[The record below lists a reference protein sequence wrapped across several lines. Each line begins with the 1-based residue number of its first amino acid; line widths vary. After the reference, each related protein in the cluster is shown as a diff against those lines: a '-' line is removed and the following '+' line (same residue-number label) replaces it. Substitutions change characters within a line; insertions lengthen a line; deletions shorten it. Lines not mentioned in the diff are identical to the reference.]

1 MLTTWR
7 TLRFRLAAW
16 NAVVVILTAVVTL
29 IGLRQGVRWAILHE
43 MDVILTEDAAE
54 IALGLEQLP
63 SSEFDQLT
71 QELTRK
77 AVGHRHHGWFVQLLA
92 EDGSIVWQ
100 SDDAPGDVTAALKT
114 IRSPITVG
122 DVRVMQQPVAVRSSP
137 VRTIRVGAALRF
149 LREEMARI
157 DRLVLIAAG
166 AVLVVA
172 PLCGYWLARRA
183 ARTLGEIIRT
193 AARLRPSRL
202 DERLPVHGTLD
213 ELDELAIT
221 FNRLLDR
228 VAAYLAEKQDLL
240 ANSAH
245 ELRTPLA
252 AIRSSV
258 EVALNSD
265 RTREEYEEL
274 LLDVIDQSTAL
285 ETLVNQLLLI
295 SESEADRFK
304 LEGEPVLLHEI
315 VARAMEMFRG
325 VAESRDLMLS
335 LERLDEVVVSGNGVH
350 LRQVVSNLIDNAI
363 KYTPA
368 GGRIDVQLA
377 AENGVCRFI
386 VRDNGPGIAPD
397 DLPHIF
403 ERFYRADRSRTRDD
417 GAHGNGLG
425 LSICQAVVTAHDG
438 DIRCESRPGAGT
450 TMTVTLPLRSSFL
463 NAVPPGAGQAPGLV
477 GRG

>member
-54 IALGLEQLP
+54 IALGLQQLP
-63 SSEFDQLT
+63 ASEFDQLT

-100 SDDAPGDVTAALKT
+100 SDDAPRDVTAAVGT
-114 IRSPITVG
+114 ISTPVTVG

-137 VRTIRVGAALRF
+137 VTTIRVGAALRF
-149 LREEMARI
+149 LHEEMARI

-166 AVLVVA
+166 AVLIVA

-202 DERLPVHGTLD
+202 DERLPVHGTGD

-221 FNRLLDR
+221 VNRLLDR

-274 LLDVIDQSTAL
+274 LLDVIDQSTSL

-295 SESEADRFK
+295 SESEADHLK
-304 LEGEPVLLHEI
+304 LEGEPVRLHDV
-315 VARAMEMFRG
+315 VARTMEMFRG
-325 VAESRDLMLS
+325 VAESRDLTLS

-368 GGRIDVQLA
+368 GGRIDVELA
-377 AENGVCRFI
+377 TQDGVCRFV
-386 VRDNGPGIAPD
+386 VRDDGPGIAAD

-403 ERFYRADRSRTRDD
+403 ERFYRADRSRTRDG

-438 DIRCESRPGAGT
+438 DIRCDSRPGAGT
-450 TMTVTLPLRSSFL
+450 TMTVILPLRSASTGMTPL
-463 NAVPPGAGQAPGLV
+463 ISLQTSA
-477 GRG
+477 R

>member
-1 MLTTWR
+1 MRTTWK
-7 TLRFRLAAW
+7 TLRFRMAAW

-29 IGLRQGVRWAILHE
+29 LGLRQGVRWAILHE
-43 MDVILTEDAAE
+43 MDTILTEDAAE
-54 IALGLEQLP
+54 IALGLQQRP

-71 QELTRK
+71 EDLHRK
-77 AVGHRHHGWFVQLLA
+77 AIGHRHHGWFVHLLA

-100 SDDAPGDVTAALKT
+100 SDPAHAGIAAPAGETLSPTT
-114 IRSPITVG
+114 IG
-122 DVRVMQQPVAVRSSP
+122 NVRVTQQKVAVRSSP
-137 VRTIRVGAALRF
+137 VATIRVGATLNF

-183 ARTLGEIIRT
+183 ARTLGEIIHT

-202 DERLPVHGTLD
+202 DERLPVHGTGD

-221 FNRLLDR
+221 VNRLLDR

-265 RTREEYEEL
+265 RTRDEYEEL
-274 LLDVIDQSTAL
+274 LLDVIDRSAAL

-304 LEGEPVLLHEI
+304 LEREPVRFHDI

-325 VAESRDLMLS
+325 VAESRDLTLS
-335 LERLDEVVVSGNGVH
+335 LNRLDKSIVPGNGLH
-350 LRQVVSNLIDNAI
+350 LRQVVNNLVDNAI
-363 KYTPA
+363 KYTKA
-368 GGRIDVQLA
+368 GGRIDVDLTVVD
-377 AENGVCRFI
+377 GTCRFM
-386 VRDNGPGIAPD
+386 VRDTGPGVIPA

-403 ERFYRADRSRTRDD
+403 ERFYRADRSRTRD
-417 GAHGNGLG
+417 GCPEGNGLG
-425 LSICQAVVTAHDG
+425 LSICKAVVTAHDG
-438 DIRCESRPGAGT
+438 AIDCASHIGTGT
-450 TMTVTLPLRSSFL
+450 TMTVTLPLYRDSIQDRDQDHMTTR
-463 NAVPPGAGQAPGLV
+463 AGHA
-477 GRG
+477 

>member
-54 IALGLEQLP
+54 IALGLQQLP
-63 SSEFDQLT
+63 PSEFDQLKH
-71 QELTRK
+71 ELTRK

-100 SDDAPGDVTAALKT
+100 SDDAPGDVVAALGAIST
-114 IRSPITVG
+114 PVTVG
-122 DVRVMQQPVAVRSSP
+122 DVRVMQQSVAVRSSP
-137 VRTIRVGAALRF
+137 VTTIRVGAALRF

-166 AVLVVA
+166 AVLIVA

-202 DERLPVHGTLD
+202 DERLPVHGAGD

-221 FNRLLDR
+221 VNRLLDR
-228 VAAYLAEKQDLL
+228 VAAYLAEKQNLL

-274 LLDVIDQSTAL
+274 LLDVIDESTAL

-295 SESEADRFK
+295 SESETDHLK
-304 LEGEPVLLHEI
+304 LGGEPVPLH
-315 VARAMEMFRG
+315 
-325 VAESRDLMLS
+325 D
-335 LERLDEVVVSGNGVH
+335 VVSPDGD
-350 LRQVVSNLIDNAI
+350 VSASRRVA
-363 KYTPA
+363 TS
-368 GGRIDVQLA
+368 
-377 AENGVCRFI
+377 
-386 VRDNGPGIAPD
+386 
-397 DLPHIF
+397 
-403 ERFYRADRSRTRDD
+403 RSRSGGWTKSSSRET
-417 GAHGNGLG
+417 A
-425 LSICQAVVTAHDG
+425 SICGRWSATSSTTPSST
-438 DIRCESRPGAGT
+438 RRPADAST
-450 TMTVTLPLRSSFL
+450 ST
-463 NAVPPGAGQAPGLV
+463 
-477 GRG
+477 